1 MPTESTPP
9 GGTNEPS
16 GSSGLPPR
24 SAEPSEQRGRSA
36 LTRYRALL
44 GPITVV
50 VLFVIGMWWSPFE
63 PHPLPADPSGTPGGE
78 VTWADEDWAVLT
90 ETVRDAAAA
99 GADTLPMGDLMV
111 HIGLG
116 LVGTPYEPGTL
127 EVEGPERLVVELGAL
142 DCVTFVEN
150 VYALAAAVK
159 AGVAD
164 RLDDRAAVEGEYERM
179 LRALRYR
186 GNAIDGYPSRLHYFS
201 EWILDAQAKGLVD
214 DVTEELGGVM
224 DTEPVTFMSTHPE
237 SYRQLAD
244 AENLEVIRRVEELLS
259 GHGRRFIPEDRIDE
273 VADRIR
279 DGDIIAATSTVEGLD
294 VAHTGLAV
302 RVDGELRLLH
312 APLVGDSVEVSERS
326 LAQRIRA
333 IDGQDGIMVARP
345 LEPRAAASGPT
356 GGIR

>member
-9 GGTNEPS
+9 GGPNEPS
-16 GSSGLPPR
+16 GSSGLPRPP
-24 SAEPSEQRGRSA
+24 EPSEQRGRSA

-50 VLFVIGMWWSPFE
+50 VLFIIGMWWSPFE

-90 ETVRDAAAA
+90 EVVRDAVEA
-99 GADTLPMGDLMV
+99 GADTLAMGDLMV

-150 VYALAAAVK
+150 VYAMAAAVK
-159 AGVAD
+159 GGVAD
-164 RLDDRAAVEGEYERM
+164 RLDDRGAVEGEYERM

-186 GNAIDGYPSRLHYFS
+186 GNTIDGYPSRLHYFS

-214 DVTEELGGVM
+214 DVTEELGGVVDM
-224 DTEPVTFMSTHPE
+224 EPVTFMSTHPG

-244 AENLEVIRRVEELLS
+244 PDNLETIRRVEELLS
-259 GHGRRFIPEDRIDE
+259 EHGRRFIPEDRIDE

-279 DGDIIAATSTVEGLD
+279 DGDVIAATSTVEGLD

-326 LAQRIRA
+326 LARRIQT

-345 LEPRAAASGPT
+345 LEPRAALDGPT
-356 GGIR
+356 GGMR